1 MSVYEVTRRFSFCY
15 GHRLMNYD
23 GKCRFP
29 HGHNAEVSVTVTSA
43 ALDERGFV
51 VDFGVL
57 RDDIGDWIDRDLDHR
72 MLLRHDDPLV
82 KALRD
87 LNEPV
92 FVMQENP
99 TAENIAKLVFEF
111 AQSIG
116 FTVVEVTLWETSTS
130 CAIYRA

>member
-1 MSVYEVTRRFSFCY
+1 
-15 GHRLMNYD
+15 MNYD

-57 RDDIGDWIDRDLDHR
+57 RQDIGDWIDRELDHR

-82 KALRD
+82 KALSD

-92 FVMQENP
+92 LVMRENP
-99 TAENIAKLVFEF
+99 TAENIAKLIFEF
-111 AQSIG
+111 ARSIG
-116 FTVVEVTLWETSTS
+116 FNVVEVTLWETPNS
-130 CAIYRA
+130 CATFRG

>member
-1 MSVYEVTRRFSFCY
+1 
-15 GHRLMNYD
+15 MNYD

-29 HGHNAEVSVTVTSA
+29 HGHNAELSVTVASP

-57 RDDIGDWIDRDLDHR
+57 RDDIGDWIDRELDHR

-111 AQSIG
+111 VQSIG
-116 FTVVEVTLWETSTS
+116 FAVVEVTLWETSTS
-130 CAIYRA
+130 SAIYRA